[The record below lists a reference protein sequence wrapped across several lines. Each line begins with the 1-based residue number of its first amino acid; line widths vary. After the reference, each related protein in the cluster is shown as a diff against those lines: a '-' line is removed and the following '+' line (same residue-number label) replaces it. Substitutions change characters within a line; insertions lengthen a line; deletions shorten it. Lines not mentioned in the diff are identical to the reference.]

1 MNKRTLGF
9 LAILFVLILAVVMG
23 LVVIMTRQQVTVYAD
38 GQVTKIDT
46 NQTNVAG
53 ALDDAGISLV
63 HGDLVYPEPATPL
76 DDGMEVVVERS
87 QVVSVE
93 VDGRVMTRRTTT
105 KSISEFLTEMKVDLN
120 ENDLLIIDGEQT
132 ITSSDSQFSIQRRLL
147 PEQIKIRRLMTLYVD
162 DNGEDLAINTLEST
176 VGQALQD
183 AGIQIF
189 LGDKVTPPLYTRI
202 ETGMDVSIKRSI
214 PVSVNVDGQVIH
226 TRTFSKNVAD
236 ILAELNIALIGQ
248 DYVLPGLD
256 EPLAADTSVRVVR
269 VLEET
274 ITEQEPIPFDTIWQ
288 PDPYLE
294 IDHEGV
300 AQEGSPGVF
309 QRRISVRYE
318 DGQEVSRVLEDEWV
332 AQEPTTHI
340 LSYGTMLVPRT
351 METSSGTIE
360 YWRKIRV
367 LATSYTAATSGKE
380 ADHPAYGITA
390 TGMPMGKGI
399 VAVDPRIVNLYQ
411 KVYVENYGIGVA
423 ADTGGAIKGRRI
435 DLGYDEDN
443 LVLWYSWVDL
453 YLLTPAPDPSK
464 IRYHLGD

>member
-1 MNKRTLGF
+1 L
-9 LAILFVLILAVVMG
+9 
-23 LVVIMTRQQVTVYAD
+23 TRQQVTVFAD
-38 GQVTKIDT
+38 GQVTRFDT

-53 ALDDAGISLV
+53 ALEQAGVSLI

-105 KSISEFLTEMKVDLN
+105 KSIAEFLNDMGVVLN
-120 ENDLLIIDGEQT
+120 ENDLLVIDGDQT
-132 ITSSDSQFSIQRRLL
+132 LAITDTQFTIQRRLL
-147 PEQIKIRRLMTLYVD
+147 PDQIKVLRRLILNVN
-162 DNGEDLAINTLEST
+162 DNGEELVINTLEQT
-176 VGQALQD
+176 VGRALQE

-189 LGDKVTPPLYTRI
+189 LGDEVSPPLYTRI
-202 ETGMDVSIKRSI
+202 ESGIAVSIKRSI
-214 PVSVNVDGQVIH
+214 PVSVDVDNQVIH
-226 TRTFSKNVAD
+226 TRTFSGNVAD
-236 ILAELNIALIGQ
+236 FLAELNIALIGQ

-256 EPLAADTSVRVVR
+256 EPLAAGTMVQVVR

-274 ITEQEPIPFDTIWQ
+274 ITEQEPIPYDTIWQ
-288 PDPYLE
+288 PDYNLE

-300 AQEGSPGVF
+300 AQEGYPGVF
-309 QRRISVRYE
+309 QRRIQVRYE
-318 DGQEVSRVLEDEWV
+318 NGQEVSRVLEDEWV

-340 LSYGTMLVPRT
+340 LSYGTKIVPHQL
-351 METSSGTIE
+351 ETASGTIE

-380 ADHPAYGITA
+380 ADHPTYGITA

-399 VAVDPRIVNLYQ
+399 VAVDPRVVNLYQ

-464 IRYHLGD
+464 IRYQLGD